1 MRNLL
6 SGLLLILVL
15 VGGSAWAVPG
25 LDDPLDSPVVVL
37 VPLLPQEP
45 TGAVDLLQG
54 ETVYPRS
61 ACIGAVVNGEC
72 HGSVLP
78 SPSPSVRC
86 YGQML
91 NGQCT
96 GPQF

>member
-6 SGLLLILVL
+6 SCLLLLLVL
-15 VGGSAWAVPG
+15 VAGFAWAVPG
-25 LDDPLDSPVVVL
+25 LDDPMDSPVAVL

-45 TGAVDLLQG
+45 PGAVDFLQG

-78 SPSPSVRC
+78 SLSPPVRC

-96 GPQF
+96 GPEF

>member
-1 MRNLL
+1 MQNLL
-6 SGLLLILVL
+6 SCLLLFRVL
-15 VGGSAWAVPG
+15 VGGSARAVPG
-25 LDDPLDSPVVVL
+25 LDDPVDSSVVVL
-37 VPLLPQEP
+37 VPLLPEEP
-45 TGAVDLLQG
+45 NGAVDLLPG

-91 NGQCT
+91 KGQCT
-96 GPQF
+96 GPKF